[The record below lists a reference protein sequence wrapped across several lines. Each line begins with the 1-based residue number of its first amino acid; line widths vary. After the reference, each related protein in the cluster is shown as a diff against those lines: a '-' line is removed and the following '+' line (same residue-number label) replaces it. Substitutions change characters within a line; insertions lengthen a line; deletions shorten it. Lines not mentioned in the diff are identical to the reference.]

1 MCGLFICV
9 QFSYLSF
16 NNTVNAVRYGTYEV
30 INNLVMIA

>member
-9 QFSYLSF
+9 QFSYLSL
-16 NNTVNAVRYGTYEV
+16 NNTVNAVYGMYEV